1 MKYLYTYEIDGN
13 EYRYVSD
20 MKLDKEDLIEFR
32 LDYKY
37 ISEYYSDI
45 DKFLNERV
53 KNFKE
58 EELVKSLFLVE
69 TGIIGWDT
77 YDSAV
82 YCAYCGDEVRDYLED
97 DLGRKYRCSKIK
109 KIGTALASVDVGLII
124 SSFNA
129 G

>member
-1 MKYLYTYEIDGN
+1 MKYLYKYEIDGN
-13 EYRYVSD
+13 EYKLISD
-20 MKLDKEDLIEFR
+20 KKLNKEELVESS

-37 ISEYYSDI
+37 ASEYFSDI

-53 KNFKE
+53 KNLRE
-58 EELVKSLFLVE
+58 EELVKSLFLIR

-82 YCAYCGDEVRDYLED
+82 YCAYCEDEIRDYLED
-97 DLGRKYRCSKIK
+97 DLGRKYRGSKIK
-109 KIGTALASVDVGLII
+109 KIGTALAGVGVGLII